1 MELRMYGLVPYN
13 LSPIQQGIQFG
24 HSVVEYGLNHF
35 NEKEYQDWAGLNKTF
50 IILNGGTTNLNY
62 DRPGSL
68 NKHSNYLESIGVKI
82 ARFHEPDLG
91 DQLTAICFILN
102 EKVFNKNLYPDY
114 VNETEEDVDL
124 VWSDELNEMVLEED
138 YEDWK
143 MTFNED
149 EETTSRIIKIRQ
161 FLKPLRLA

>member
-1 MELRMYGLVPYN
+1 MELRMYGLVPYQ
-13 LSPIQQGIQFG
+13 LTGIQSGIQFL
-24 HSVVEYGLNHF
+24 HSCVEYGLNHF
-35 NEKEYQDWAGLNKTF
+35 YSQEYKEWASLHKTV
-50 IILNGGTTNLNY
+50 ILLNGGTTNNGPTL
-62 DRPGSL
+62 GSL
-68 NKHSNYLESIGVKI
+68 NKHANYLESIGVKI

-114 VNETEEDVDL
+114 INKTEKDDDL
-124 VWSDELNEMVLEED
+124 VWSDELNEMVLQED

-143 MTFNED
+143 MNFNED
-149 EETTSRIIKIRQ
+149 EEMTSRIIKIRQ

>member
-1 MELRMYGLVPYN
+1 MEIRMYGLVPYQ
-13 LSPIQQGIQFG
+13 LTGIQQGIQAA
-24 HSVVEYGLNHF
+24 HSFIEYGLDHF
-35 NEKEYQDWAGLNKTF
+35 SSKEYQEWASVYKTV
-50 IILNGGTTNLNY
+50 ILLNGGTTNNNPEKL
-62 DRPGSL
+62 GSL
-68 NKHSNYLESIGVKI
+68 NKHANYLESIGVKI

>member
-1 MELRMYGLVPYN
+1 MELRMYGLVPYQ
-13 LSPIQQGIQFG
+13 LTGIQSG
-24 HSVVEYGLNHF
+24 IQAAHSFVEYGLNNFHD
-35 NEKEYQDWAGLNKTF
+35 KDYQDWASLHKTV
-50 IILNGGTTNLNY
+50 ILLNGGTTNVNY
-62 DRPGSL
+62 DRLGSL
-68 NKHSNYLESIGVKI
+68 NKHADYLESIGVKI

-114 VNETEEDVDL
+114 INETEDDVDL
-124 VWSDELNEMVLEED
+124 VWSEELNEMVLEED

-143 MTFNED
+143 LNFDED
-149 EETTSRIIKIRQ
+149 KETTSRIIKIRQ